1 MENQLKTLRRELSR
15 SSDIIAEKNEEITNM
30 LNKLKPLIS
39 IAKSRDPADIS
50 SAIEKNSCRASLSL
64 LEVFLQKYK
73 INAF

>member
-1 MENQLKTLRRELSR
+1 MEERDISRMENQLKTLRRELSR

-50 SAIEKNSCRASLSL
+50 NAI
-64 LEVFLQKYK
+64 
-73 INAF
+73 